1 MWVLVWYEKLKK
13 EAGASVSHSFVNM
26 PEPEEEDLF
35 DASALAFLVQAME
48 LNPVPFPSFG
58 IAVALVCDDVSSFFL
73 WPTDL
78 IAIGEVKY
86 FHYRLSQKIE
96 IFKGNPGGRLAS

>member
-1 MWVLVWYEKLKK
+1 MLVWCEKLKK
-13 EAGASVSHSFVNM
+13 EAGASVSHSFVHM

-35 DASALAFLVQAME
+35 DAIALAFPVQAMG

-58 IAVALVCDDVSSFFL
+58 IAIALVCDDVSSFFL

-86 FHYRLSQKIE
+86 FHYRLSPNIE